1 MSKAQIALP
10 MYLGALDAVQTLWSV
25 LREALVLKGLQQF
38 PEAIS
43 WPQDLHL
50 HWRAP
55 ELLLSQACGYPL
67 THALQGQVQLL
78 GCFRYAA
85 PGCEGI
91 YCRSV
96 LIARTESAHL
106 ALEDFRNRRVAFNST
121 DSQSG
126 YNALRA
132 LIAPLAGQ
140 GRFFSQALAT
150 GGHRLSV
157 DAVRE
162 GRADLAA
169 IDCVTWALLQ
179 MHDVPATEGLCTIG
193 HSAPYPGLP
202 LITSLHTPPEQ
213 VQALRH
219 GLHGLVIAP
228 AAAQALGQL
237 LIEGFETPDLAVYQR
252 CIEMESSAIASGFP
266 QLA

>member
-1 MSKAQIALP
+1 MSRAQVALP
-10 MYLGALDAVQTLWSV
+10 MYLGAPDAVQTLWTV
-25 LREALVLKGLQQF
+25 LREALVLKGLQQLLD
-38 PEAIS
+38 AIS
-43 WPQDLHL
+43 WPQDLL
-50 HWRAP
+50 AHWRAP
-55 ELLLSQACGYPL
+55 DLLLSQTCGYPL

-96 LIARTESAHL
+96 LIARKDSAHL
-106 ALEDFRNRRVAFNST
+106 ALEDFRNQRVAFNST

-132 LIAPLAGQ
+132 LIAPLARQ
-140 GRFFSQALAT
+140 GRFVSQALAI
-150 GGHRLSV
+150 GGHRGSV
-157 DAVRE
+157 DAVGE

-179 MHDVPATEGLCTIG
+179 MHDAAATEGLCTIG

-219 GLHGLVIAP
+219 GLHSLVIAP

-237 LIEGFETPDLAVYQR
+237 LIDGFETPDLAVYQR
-252 CIEMESSAIASGFP
+252 CIEMESSAMASGYP

>member
-1 MSKAQIALP
+1 MSRPQVALP
-10 MYLGALDAVQTLWSV
+10 MYLGAPDAVQTLWTV
-25 LREALVLKGLQQF
+25 LHQALALEGPQQL
-38 PEAIS
+38 PDAVA
-43 WPQDLHL
+43 WPQELQA
-50 HWRAP
+50 HWLSP
-55 ELLLSQACGYPL
+55 DLLLSQTCGYPL
-67 THALQGQVQLL
+67 THTLQGQVQLL

-91 YCRSV
+91 FCRSV
-96 LIARTESAHL
+96 LIARQEHADL
-106 ALEDFRNRRVAFNST
+106 DLQDFRHRRVAFNAR

-132 LIAPLAGQ
+132 LVAPLAQ
-140 GRFFSQALAT
+140 GGAFFGHTLET
-150 GGHRLSV
+150 GSHRGSV
-157 DAVRE
+157 DAVRD

-179 MHDVPATEGLCTIG
+179 MHDAPATEGLCTIG

-219 GLHGLVIAP
+219 GLHSLVLPP
-228 AAAQALGQL
+228 AAAHALGQL

-252 CIEMESSAIASGFP
+252 CIAMESSAIACGYP

>member
-1 MSKAQIALP
+1 MSRAQVALP
-10 MYLGALDAVQTLWSV
+10 MYLGAPDAVQTLWTV
-25 LREALVLKGLQQF
+25 LREALVLKGLQQL

-43 WPQDLHL
+43 WPQDLHA

-55 ELLLSQACGYPL
+55 DLLLSQTCGYPL

-96 LIARTESAHL
+96 LIARKESAHL
-106 ALEDFRNRRVAFNST
+106 ALEDFRNQRVAFNST

-132 LIAPLAGQ
+132 LLAPLAQQ

-179 MHDVPATEGLCTIG
+179 MHDAAATEGLCAIG

-219 GLHGLVIAP
+219 GLRGLVIAP

-237 LIEGFETPDLAVYQR
+237 LIEGFETPDLAVYQS
-252 CIEMESSAIASGFP
+252 CMEMERSAMASGYP

>member
-1 MSKAQIALP
+1 MNALQVALP
-10 MYLGALDAVQTLWSV
+10 MYLGAPGAVQDLWV
-25 LREALVLKGLQQF
+25 HLREALRAQGMQVL
-38 PEAIS
+38 PEAIV
-43 WPQDLHL
+43 WPQDLHA
-50 HWRAP
+50 HWLSP
-55 ELLLSQACGYPL
+55 DVLLSQTCGYPL

-85 PGCEGI
+85 PGCDGI

-96 LIARTESAHL
+96 LIARTESSHL
-106 ALEDFRNRRVAFNST
+106 ALEDFRNQRVAFNST

-126 YNALRA
+126 YNALSA
-132 LIAPLAGQ
+132 LIAPLARQ
-140 GRFFSQALAT
+140 SRFFSQALAT

-169 IDCVTWALLQ
+169 IDCVTLALLQ
-179 MHDVPATEGLCTIG
+179 KHDALATEGLCTIG

-213 VQALRH
+213 VLALRY
-219 GLHGLVIAP
+219 GLQSLITTP

-237 LIEGFETPDLAVYQR
+237 LIAGFETPDLAAYQR
-252 CIEMESSAIASGFP
+252 CIEMESSAIASGYP

>member
-10 MYLGALDAVQTLWSV
+10 MYLGAADAVQTLWSV
-25 LREALVLKGLQQF
+25 LREALAFKGLQQL
-38 PEAIS
+38 PEPIS
-43 WPQDLHL
+43 WPQDLQA

-55 ELLLSQACGYPL
+55 ELLLSQTCGYPL

-78 GCFRYAA
+78 GCFRYVA

-96 LIARTESAHL
+96 LITRTESAHL
-106 ALEDFRNRRVAFNST
+106 ALEDFRNQRVAFNST

-132 LIAPLAGQ
+132 LIAPLARQ

-150 GGHRLSV
+150 GGHRRSV

-179 MHDVPATEGLCTIG
+179 IHDAPATEGLCTIG

-219 GLHGLVIAP
+219 GLHSLITTP
-228 AAAQALGQL
+228 AAAQAMEQL

-252 CIEMESSAIASGFP
+252 CIEMESSAIASGYP